1 MSYPSE
7 GGLTAHRINLNSNP
21 NCFTQDKDRAIN
33 NWMKHC
39 WKYVKIHSN
48 IKKSEADVILRE
60 MAELVFQAQDDKPLF
75 QFDMKSTGLPTSW
88 NRPQDGDKDYI
99 RYEVGHIHPQL
110 EGGESNPENLTFQS
124 ARCNQHIQSSLD
136 IDEVMEYFQDNEVVI
151 QRMNSIKELHNSSHW
166 NYLKS
171 QLKLNPQV

>member
-1 MSYPSE
+1 MSYPTT
-7 GGLTAHRINLNSNP
+7 GGLTAHRANLSANP
-21 NCFTQDKDRAIN
+21 ICFSQDKERAIT

-39 WKYVKIHSN
+39 WAFVKIHSPL
-48 IKKSEADVILRE
+48 KKSQADSILRE
-60 MAELVFQAQDDKPLF
+60 MAELVFDAQGGQPLF
-75 QFDMKSTGLPTSW
+75 QFNMGSTGLPTAW

-136 IDEVMEYFQDNEVVI
+136 IDEVLEYFQDNEVVL
-151 QRMNSIKELHNSSHW
+151 QRMNSLRELHHSTHW

-171 QLKLNPQV
+171 QLKLDS